1 MRPRDSVEA
10 PSEGKYVKFRLAVA
24 LLAPLWLANC
34 ATVVEGTDQSVLV
47 STDPNGAE
55 CVLKRD
61 GTDIAAVASTPG
73 TVVVGKSKDPIQVG
87 CRKPGYIDTTGYL
100 QSGFQGMTFGNILLG
115 GIIGV
120 AIDAG
125 SGAMHEYPPN
135 IKLFLPPE
143 EFPTPEARDAYFAE
157 RMAAVRDDADAAKK
171 AIVDKCSE
179 TEGENKGCKS
189 QQAKVDVQRDSQL
202 AALEA
207 QRAAARVAPAS

>member
-1 MRPRDSVEA
+1 M
-10 PSEGKYVKFRLAVA
+10 KFRLAMA

-61 GTDIAAVASTPG
+61 GVDIAAVARTPG
-73 TVVVGKSKDPIQVG
+73 TVVVSKSKDPIQVG
-87 CRKPGYIDTTGYL
+87 CKKDGYIPTTGYL
-100 QSGFQGMTFGNILLG
+100 PSGFQGMTFGNILLG
-115 GIIGV
+115 GFIGV

-135 IKLFLPPE
+135 IALNLPPE
-143 EFPTPEARDAYFAE
+143 EFPTAEARDAYFAE
-157 RMAAVRDDADAAKK
+157 RMAAVRDDAEAAKT
-171 AIVDKCSE
+171 AIVGKCTE

-189 QQAKVDVQRDSQL
+189 QQAKVDVQRDAQL
-202 AALEA
+202 QALEA
-207 QRAAARVAPAS
+207 QRAQARVAPAS